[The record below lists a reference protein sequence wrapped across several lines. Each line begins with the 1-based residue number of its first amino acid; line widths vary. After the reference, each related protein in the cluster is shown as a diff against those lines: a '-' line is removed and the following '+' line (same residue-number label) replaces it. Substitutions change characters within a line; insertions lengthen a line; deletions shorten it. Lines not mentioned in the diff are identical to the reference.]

1 MCWQRERKIVLC
13 FRKEETAV
21 SHLATLLEDVSMVSL
36 FERLN
41 RTALCRPLFICIVL
55 IGKNM
60 EVEAISKN
68 YIVNE
73 DIKKKEVRLLSKDGE
88 QLGIFSSKEAL
99 KLADEA
105 ELDLVMI
112 SPNANP
118 PVCKIMDLG
127 KFIYEQSKKEKE
139 AKKKQKV
146 INVKE
151 IRVSLTIEEND
162 IAIKA
167 KKARKFLL
175 DGDKVKVTVRFRGRE
190 MELGHIAQ
198 KILDNFQGKLEDV
211 SIIEKQPK
219 REGRSMTMIL
229 GPKKA

>member
-1 MCWQRERKIVLC
+1 MPSFIHMFYLLKI
-13 FRKEETAV
+13 
-21 SHLATLLEDVSMVSL
+21 S
-36 FERLN
+36 
-41 RTALCRPLFICIVL
+41 
-55 IGKNM
+55 
-60 EVEAISKN
+60 EVEDISKN

-73 DIKKKEVRLLSKDGE
+73 DIRKKEVRVISKDGE
-88 QLGIFSSKEAL
+88 QLGILSSKEAL
-99 KLADEA
+99 KIAEEN

-146 INVKE
+146 INIKE

-198 KILDNFQGKLEDV
+198 RILDNFVGKLEDV
-211 SIIEKQPK
+211 CIIEKAPK
-219 REGRSMTMIL
+219 REGRNMTMIL